1 MTSLERIGNNIR
13 YLREAYG
20 ESQEQLG
27 FMINVAKA
35 TISAY
40 ENGTREAKKEKLQ
53 AIATHFSVP
62 VEELMNGDF
71 SDLPKL
77 VYDPNTMFENIDLW
91 FPYCASKT
99 ALANEHFKRAY
110 KYHKDVFEGIKK
122 QSLDDFEHI
131 EICFDEYG
139 AAIEATESQEEAA
152 ANMVCLLYLMMFF
165 FKTVPYLYKTEP
177 AALELAKTSSPKAKR
192 IIENTDPSFVTD
204 AEKIAHDFFTPEC
217 EQEINEL
224 LTMLKDTGKWSD
236 LAYYYLA
243 MKYFWG
249 FVDNSFSI
257 EYNRRIGAEM
267 LRALGSI
274 GNTFASNFEIR

>member
-27 FMINVAKA
+27 FIIDVAKA

-53 AIATHFSVP
+53 AIATHFSVS
-62 VEELMNGDF
+62 VEELINGDF
-71 SDLPKL
+71 SGFPKM
-77 VYDPNTMFENIDLW
+77 VYDPNIMFENIGLL
-91 FPYCASKT
+91 FPYCATKK
-99 ALANEHFKRAY
+99 ALTNEHFKRAY
-110 KYHKDVFEGIKK
+110 KYHNGIFDGIKK

-131 EICFDEYG
+131 EICFDEYE
-139 AAIEATESQEEAA
+139 AALEAEESKEEAA

-165 FKTVPYLYKTEP
+165 IKTIPQLYKTES
-177 AALELAKTSSPKAKR
+177 AAIELAKASSPKVKR
-192 IIENTDPSFVTD
+192 IIEDTDPSFVTD
-204 AEKIAHDFFTPEC
+204 AEAIAGEFFTPEN
-217 EQEINEL
+217 EKEINDL
-224 LTMLKDTGKWSD
+224 LILLKGTQSWSD

-249 FVDNSFSI
+249 FIDNGFSM

>member
-27 FMINVAKA
+27 FAIDVAKA

-71 SDLPKL
+71 SYFPKM
-77 VYDPNTMFENIDLW
+77 VYDPNIMFENIGLW
-91 FPYCASKT
+91 FPFCATKK
-99 ALANEHFKRAY
+99 ALTNEHFKRAF
-110 KYHKDVFEGIKK
+110 KFHKDIFEGIKK
-122 QSLDDFEHI
+122 QSLDDFEQI
-131 EICFDEYG
+131 ETCFDEYG
-139 AAIEATESQEEAA
+139 AALEAPESKEESA
-152 ANMVCLLYLMMFF
+152 ANMLCLLYLMMFF
-165 FKTVPYLYKTEP
+165 FKTIPYLYKTEP
-177 AALELAKTSSPKAKR
+177 AAMELAKASSPKVKR

-204 AEKIAHDFFTPEC
+204 AEEIAGEFFTPEC
-217 EQEINEL
+217 EQEINDL
-224 LTMLKDTGKWSD
+224 LALLKDTNNWSD

-249 FVDNSFSI
+249 FVDNGFSM